1 MQFLRRL
8 AGLSRGERRL
18 LVRATILT
26 ALVQLALGRVPFS
39 TLRRLVT
46 RGRHHDNGSRED
58 DRGLADQVVWA
69 VTAASRRV
77 PGQATCLSRALTVHA
92 LLHRRGCPSRLHIGV
107 VRGNQGA
114 LAAHAWVESGGRILI
129 GGTESEIGRFTPLAA
144 FDAERACAPRSG
156 SPVRASR

>member
-107 VRGNQGA
+107 VRSQGT